1 MNDQKNL
8 LLAVVL
14 SAIVLFGWSAIS
26 ERFFPTANPAVTQVK
41 NGQEVVLPKSGPV
54 PTAGVPTIRNRAQ
67 VIAETP
73 RLKVRT
79 PNLVGSINLKGARI
93 DDLVLANP
101 LYTETIKA
109 GSPPVRLFSPS
120 GTAKAYFAQVGWT
133 GAGAPPAD
141 AIWSASAA
149 ELTPTTPVT
158 LSWTSAS
165 GQTFEIGLTVDD
177 KFMFTATQRVVNRGA
192 GAIAVQPYALVSRA
206 GQSTDP
212 DAWTAHVGLV
222 GVFDSLLKD
231 VNYDE
236 AVKAGTISETS
247 RGGWIGFTDKY
258 WLAAVIP
265 DQKARID
272 AAFRHSEGDRFQTD
286 IAGQPKLVGP
296 GQQAATTTRLFVG
309 AKEVQTLDR
318 YEDEL
323 GIPLFGRAIDWGWF
337 EIIAK
342 PIFQLLDWLFRFTG
356 NFGVAIIGLTII
368 VRIAMFPIANKQF
381 ASMARMRIIAP
392 KMKEVQERYKDDRV
406 RMQQEVMKLYQTE
419 KVNPLAGCLPILLQI
434 PIFYALYKTLMLSI
448 EMRHQ
453 PFVLWIKDLSA
464 PDPLTPVNLFGL
476 LPFTPP
482 QFIALGVL
490 PILLGVT
497 MWLQQKLNPAPM
509 DEIQQKVFS
518 IMPWVFM
525 FIMAPFAAGLQLYW
539 TTNNILSIGQ
549 QWWLYKKHGAPVS
562 EPAKS

>member
-8 LLAVVL
+8 ILAVVL
-14 SAIVLFGWSAIS
+14 SALVLFGWSAIS
-26 ERFFPTANPAVTQVK
+26 ERFFPTANPAATK
-41 NGQEVVLPKSGPV
+41 TAAASDVVLPKGSV
-54 PTAGVPTIRNRAQ
+54 PAAGAAPAIRNRDQ
-67 VIAETP
+67 VLAETP
-73 RLKVRT
+73 RLKIST

-101 LYTETIKA
+101 LYTDTIKP

-133 GAGAPPAD
+133 GPGAPPAD
-141 AIWSASAA
+141 AVWTASAT
-149 ELTPTTPVT
+149 ELTPAKPVT
-158 LSWTSAS
+158 LSWTSPA
-165 GQTFEIGLTVDD
+165 GQTYEIVLAVDN

-206 GQSTDP
+206 GKSADP
-212 DAWTAHVGLV
+212 DAWTAHVGLI
-222 GVFDSLLKD
+222 GVFDDLLRD

-236 AVKAGTISETS
+236 ASDAGTITEAS

-272 AAFRHSEGDRFQTD
+272 AAFRHSAGDRFQTD
-286 IAGQPKLVGP
+286 FAGQPKLVGP
-296 GQQAATTTRLFVG
+296 GQQATTTTHVFAG
-309 AKEVQTLDR
+309 AKEVRTLDG
-318 YEDEL
+318 YEETL

-342 PIFQLLDWLFRFTG
+342 PIFYLLDWLFVFTG

-392 KMKEVQERYKDDRV
+392 KMKELQERYKDDRV

-482 QFIALGVL
+482 QFIAIGVL
-490 PILLGVT
+490 PILLGIT

-509 DEIQQKVFS
+509 DEIQQKVFA
-518 IMPWVFM
+518 ILPWVFM
-525 FIMAPFAAGLQLYW
+525 VIMAPFAAGLQLYW

-549 QWWLYKKHGAPVS
+549 QWWLYKKHGAPVT

>member
-1 MNDQKNL
+1 VNDQKNL
-8 LLAVVL
+8 ILAVVL

-26 ERFFPTANPAVTQVK
+26 ERFFPTANPAVTK
-41 NGQEVVLPKSGPV
+41 IENGKEVVLPKAGAPAD
-54 PTAGVPTIRNRAQ
+54 TGVPAIRNRAQ

-101 LYTETIKA
+101 LYTETIKP

-120 GTAKAYFAQVGWT
+120 GTVKAYFAQVGWT

-141 AIWSASAA
+141 AVWTASAP
-149 ELTPTTPVT
+149 ELTPAAPVT
-158 LSWTSAS
+158 LSWSSAT
-165 GQTFEIGLTVDD
+165 GQTYEIVLAVDD

-192 GAIAVQPYALVSRA
+192 GAVAVQPYALVSRA
-206 GQSTDP
+206 GKSADP

-222 GVFDSLLKD
+222 GVFDDLLKD

-236 AVKAGTISETS
+236 AAKAGTISEAS

-265 DQKARID
+265 DQKARVD
-272 AAFRHSEGDRFQTD
+272 AAFRHAAGDRYQTD
-286 IAGQPKLVGP
+286 FAGQPKLVGA
-296 GQQAATTTRLFVG
+296 GQQATSTTRIFVG

-318 YEDEL
+318 YEADL

-342 PIFQLLDWLFRFTG
+342 PIFKLLDWLFRFTG

-392 KMKEVQERYKDDRV
+392 KMKELQERYKDDKV

-464 PDPLTPVNLFGL
+464 PDPLTPINLFGL

-525 FIMAPFAAGLQLYW
+525 VIMAPFAAGLQLYW

-549 QWWLYKKHGAPVS
+549 QWWLYKKHGAPVA